1 MKYKIETEE
10 YADTHTVDGVS
21 APVIRT
27 RRVAVPVLP
36 RDWDALSVRAVV
48 GLVLALT
55 AVSITWSTVSIAHLL
70 KGTWTAYLAGGVF
83 DLAWC
88 AALGMA
94 YLVRFRLDRRAVVD
108 RVGWALLTVTVT
120 AIGLEGYRT
129 GGLAMA
135 CIGASVS
142 IAAKALWWTL
152 GHATRPELNADDA
165 QWVAAQ
171 ISAAS
176 AQLAVASVR
185 RQVARAQDRVTAEL
199 LAIEASR
206 RPPVGTV
213 PVDHATGALSRP
225 APPTRR
231 CPVVPRTRRCPPRW
245 PCRTAHLWRPHEQ
258 AMSCPNSPRRSTP
271 RTARRPGLRRG
282 RTGVL
287 RCRVPH
293 APRSPQ
299 RARTPSCWPPPRH
312 PRGRG
317 RRTVGARRGGAPGHR
332 GDPREA
338 ATGRARG
345 PPAGTAVAGP
355 RRRPGGVGV
364 TGGVQA
370 DLRRLPWWAT
380 VPVVLLALAVLGLRA
395 AGLVVALIVSFAE
408 RLDVAVGIAAGISPL
423 GASTVLIP
431 PDLSAAFRG
440 GAR

>member
-10 YADTHTVDGVS
+10 YADTHAVDGVT
-21 APVIRT
+21 APVTRT

-36 RDWDALSVRAVV
+36 RDWDALAVRAVV

-55 AVSITWSTVSIAHLL
+55 VVSITWSTVSIAHLL
-70 KGTWTAYLAGGVF
+70 NGTWTAYLAGGVF

-94 YLVRFRLDRRAVVD
+94 YLVRFRPDRRAVVD
-108 RVGWALLTVTVT
+108 LVGWALLAVTVT

-152 GHATRPELNADDA
+152 GHATRPELTADDA

-213 PVDHATGALSRP
+213 PVDDAALVVVPSTSTDALMSGATP
-225 APPTRR
+225 APPSTAVDAPDGVSEAPARTTVDLPEQPAAKHPSKQSAAR
-231 CPVVPRTRRCPPRW
+231 SNRGVAVPR
-245 PCRTAHLWRPHEQ
+245 A
-258 AMSCPNSPRRSTP
+258 
-271 RTARRPGLRRG
+271 
-282 RTGVL
+282 
-287 RCRVPH
+287 
-293 APRSPQ
+293 
-299 RARTPSCWPPPRH
+299 ARTKQPAA
-312 PRGRG
+312 
-317 RRTVGARRGGAPGHR
+317 RTDA
-332 GDPREA
+332 E
-338 ATGRARG
+338 
-345 PPAGTAVAGP
+345 
-355 RRRPGGVGV
+355 
-364 TGGVQA
+364 
-370 DLRRLPWWAT
+370 L
-380 VPVVLLALAVLGLRA
+380 LAVLDVLGDAVAELSVRGAAAHLEIGETRA
-395 AGLVVALIVSFAE
+395 KRLLTEHAGRRQAPLSLVHDDREVSA
-408 RLDVAVGIAAGISPL
+408 
-423 GASTVLIP
+423 
-431 PDLSAAFRG
+431 
-440 GAR
+440 

>member
-1 MKYKIETEE
+1 MKYRIETEQ

-21 APVIRT
+21 APVTRT

-36 RDWDALSVRAVV
+36 RDWDALATRAVA

-70 KGTWTAYLAGGVF
+70 NGTWTAYLAGGVF

-94 YLVRFRLDRRAVVD
+94 YLVRYRPDRRTVVD
-108 RVGWALLTVTVT
+108 RVGWALLAVTVT

-152 GHATRPELNADDA
+152 GHATRPELTAEDA

-213 PVDHATGALSRP
+213 PVDHAAPAVLPSGAAPALASTAVDAPDSVPAAPARTVPELPEQASASHPAKRP
-225 APPTRR
+225 AGRLATR
-231 CPVVPRTRRCPPRW
+231 PNKGVAVPR
-245 PCRTAHLWRPHEQ
+245 A
-258 AMSCPNSPRRSTP
+258 
-271 RTARRPGLRRG
+271 
-282 RTGVL
+282 
-287 RCRVPH
+287 
-293 APRSPQ
+293 
-299 RARTPSCWPPPRH
+299 ARTTQPAA
-312 PRGRG
+312 
-317 RRTVGARRGGAPGHR
+317 RTDAELLDALDAL
-332 GDPREA
+332 GD
-338 ATGRARG
+338 
-345 PPAGTAVAGP
+345 AVAGLSVRGAAAHLEIGETRAKRLLGEHAA
-355 RRRPGGVGV
+355 RRQPLSLVK
-364 TGGVQA
+364 
-370 DLRRLPWWAT
+370 DE
-380 VPVVLLALAVLGLRA
+380 A
-395 AGLVVALIVSFAE
+395 AG
-408 RLDVAVGIAAGISPL
+408 
-423 GASTVLIP
+423 
-431 PDLSAAFRG
+431 
-440 GAR
+440 